1 MTHLINL
8 SVFRQNMIKDIK
20 LFMSEYNLKLI
31 RFDTMFSCILPEEN
45 RIEDGSFINV
55 CIAKRMWDNGV
66 IEGINESEASWD
78 EWSVDDLDACEVAYI
93 LDALE
98 AGQYQKLNP
107 DSYDEEKD
115 SDDQYDE
122 ENEF

>member
-1 MTHLINL
+1 MTHLETL
-8 SVFRQNMIKDIK
+8 SAFRQNMIKDIK
-20 LFMSEYNLKLI
+20 LFMSDNNLQLI

-45 RIEDGSFINV
+45 SIVEGSIITV

-66 IEGINESEASWD
+66 IEGVNESEASWD
-78 EWSVDDLDACEVAYI
+78 EWTIDELDSCEVAYI

-98 AGQYQKLNP
+98 AGHYKKLNP

-115 SDDQYDE
+115 SDE
-122 ENEF
+122 HNEF